1 MWFGVA
7 PRDQKDMCSKEIGL
21 SDQNMIMILGS
32 KITIFGGPK
41 RPFNGHKNLHSDNEW
56 DIDMDS
62 KNYEE
67 LTTASLFIANH
78 LVLIGC
84 FLS

>member
-41 RPFNGHKNLHSDNEW
+41 RPFNGHKNLHSDNE
-56 DIDMDS
+56 
-62 KNYEE
+62 
-67 LTTASLFIANH
+67 
-78 LVLIGC
+78 
-84 FLS
+84 